1 MFGCILTKIIFLL
14 CRVPPIIT
22 TAIPKP
28 LADVSDSES
37 DRPRSE
43 RTKMSIVPSTLKPIK
58 AEKPIKGKGR
68 GRPRKIRPEGS
79 EAETPKKQRGR
90 PPGTGKRG
98 RPPKVRQSPP
108 PSSSEDEVFEKPQAP
123 PRRRTKSKKD
133 SSSSD
138 SDDSP
143 SPSPARRR
151 PNYRQE
157 SDKDSSTVNNNVLI
171 KKKSSKSPKT
181 SEELKRS
188 KRDSDDEW
196 GERNRSSVKSLFQ
209 DRTTDRSESEPLTRK
224 KREKLKESTS
234 PFRRKNQKSQDF
246 KNKPVVSSS
255 SGSSDEDRPPIK
267 KRNIRRNSN
276 VTSHAVSEVH
286 KISDSE
292 SDTET
297 VGKKTE
303 LKMDKQIIA
312 DKKKSDTLRKLF
324 TPKRDAEGGG
334 KGGGKGGKGGK
345 GKLFFFYLV
354 F

>member
-1 MFGCILTKIIFLL
+1 M
-14 CRVPPIIT
+14 
-22 TAIPKP
+22 
-28 LADVSDSES
+28 
-37 DRPRSE
+37 
-43 RTKMSIVPSTLKPIK
+43 
-58 AEKPIKGKGR
+58 KGKGR

-108 PSSSEDEVFEKPQAP
+108 PSSSDDEVFEKPQAP

-143 SPSPARRR
+143 SPARRR

-157 SDKDSSTVNNNVLI
+157 SDKDSSTVHNNVLL
-171 KKKSSKSPKT
+171 KKKSSKSPKA

-209 DRTTDRSESEPLTRK
+209 DRATDRSESEPLTRK
-224 KREKLKESTS
+224 KREKIKESTS

-246 KNKPVVSSS
+246 KSKPVASSS

-297 VGKKTE
+297 VGKKAE
-303 LKMDKQIIA
+303 LKVDKQIIA

-324 TPKRDAEGGG
+324 TPKRDVEGGG

-345 GKLFFFYLV
+345 GNNIFFIYYFSKGDISDILCYKLLS
-354 F
+354 

>member
-1 MFGCILTKIIFLL
+1 
-14 CRVPPIIT
+14 
-22 TAIPKP
+22 
-28 LADVSDSES
+28 
-37 DRPRSE
+37 
-43 RTKMSIVPSTLKPIK
+43 MSKVPSTLKPII

-79 EAETPKKQRGR
+79 EAVETPKKQRGR

-98 RPPKVRQSPP
+98 RPPKVRQSP

-157 SDKDSSTVNNNVLI
+157 SDKDSSSVNNNALM
-171 KKKSSKSPKT
+171 KKKSSKSPKAC
-181 SEELKRS
+181 EELKRS

-209 DRTTDRSESEPLTRK
+209 DRATDRTESEPLTRK
-224 KREKLKESTS
+224 KREKIKESTS
-234 PFRRKNQKSQDF
+234 PFRRKNQKSQDLL
-246 KNKPVVSSS
+246 KCKPVVSSS
-255 SGSSDEDRPPIK
+255 SGSSDEDRPPLK
-267 KRNIRRNSN
+267 KRSIRPNSN

-297 VGKKTE
+297 VGKKAE
-303 LKMDKQIIA
+303 LKVDKQIIA

-324 TPKRDAEGGG
+324 TPKRDVEGGG

-345 GKLFFFYLV
+345 GN
-354 F
+354 